1 MIDLSADFRLRDPA
15 VFLKAY
21 GVPVPK
27 PDLLPGAVYG
37 LAEWH
42 TDALKKA
49 DIIANPGCY
58 PTATLLP
65 LLPLARAGLL
75 KGAVI
80 VNAISGISGAGR
92 KEKMDLLYVERSENV
107 NAYNPGTSHRHA
119 PEIAQE
125 LTAADNSLSLLFT
138 PHMAPLRRGMAVTTV
153 VELAREPAES
163 GAGSVADL
171 YERAYGGRPFIG
183 LTGSR
188 VPQTREVWGSNR
200 CDIGWKREGR
210 HLMLFSVIDNLVK
223 GASGQAVQN
232 MNIRFGIPETTGP
245 APGRGDV
252 GCPRPAQSTVVVKIG
267 GKAAEDRDSLAALC
281 DEMKDLSHGQGLVLV
296 HGGGAEVTAV
306 SGVFGIEAVFK
317 DGVRQTSPEEM
328 DIVDMVLAGKVNSQ
342 LVRLLRA
349 RGLDAVGLNGSDG
362 GTFTGEPLG
371 GPGSP
376 TRTGEVTQ
384 IDVRLLRLLLGAG
397 YLPVLS
403 STSMDAEGNGLNINA
418 DTAAF
423 RVAAHLQ
430 ASALVFLSDIPGVI
444 SDGSVVQALSAAE
457 ATVPDRPGRDQRRD
471 GAEGRAPPSTRW
483 TRV

>member
-1 MIDLSADFRLRDPA
+1 MKTAVLGATGYTGQILLRILAEHPDVEQIVAASSSKAGAYVRTADPGLPPGIEAKIPGGKLVTPEEILKGKFDVVFSALPHLKSAEICAPLFRKTVVVDLSADFRLRDPA

-27 PDLLPGAVYG
+27 PSLLSEAVYG

-65 LLPLARAGLL
+65 LLPLAREGLL

-92 KEKMDLLYVERSENV
+92 KEKVDLLYVERSENV

-125 LTAADNSLSLLFT
+125 LLAADASLSLLFT
-138 PHMAPLRRGMAVTTV
+138 PPMAPLRRGMAVTTV

-163 GAGSVADL
+163 GPGSVAEIF
-171 YERAYGGRPFIG
+171 ERAYGGRPFIG
-183 LTGSR
+183 IAGGR

-232 MNIRFGIPETTGP
+232 MNIRFGIPETTGL
-245 APGRGDV
+245 R
-252 GCPRPAQSTVVVKIG
+252 
-267 GKAAEDRDSLAALC
+267 
-281 DEMKDLSHGQGLVLV
+281 
-296 HGGGAEVTAV
+296 
-306 SGVFGIEAVFK
+306 
-317 DGVRQTSPEEM
+317 
-328 DIVDMVLAGKVNSQ
+328 LAG
-342 LVRLLRA
+342 
-349 RGLDAVGLNGSDG
+349 
-362 GTFTGEPLG
+362 E
-371 GPGSP
+371 
-376 TRTGEVTQ
+376 
-384 IDVRLLRLLLGAG
+384 
-397 YLPVLS
+397 
-403 STSMDAEGNGLNINA
+403 M
-418 DTAAF
+418 
-423 RVAAHLQ
+423 
-430 ASALVFLSDIPGVI
+430 
-444 SDGSVVQALSAAE
+444 
-457 ATVPDRPGRDQRRD
+457 
-471 GAEGRAPPSTRW
+471 
-483 TRV
+483 